1 MASEKK
7 VAIVT
12 GSARGIGE
20 STAVLLAEQG
30 FNITVNYASSADEAK
45 NTMAQC
51 EAKGAEGLLIQGD
64 IASDADCR
72 RIVDDTIA
80 QWGRLDVLI
89 NNAGTTTYVNHM
101 ELEKLTPEVWE
112 RTFSVNVF
120 GTFQMVRAAEKP
132 LRASG
137 NGSVVNVGSIAG
149 VAGIG
154 SSIAYAASKGAM
166 ITMTLSL
173 ARVLGPFIRV
183 NVVCPGFIE
192 GEWLKEGL
200 GDAVYKKAHE
210 AARKGAPLGVT
221 ATADTVAD
229 SILHFIVGP
238 QIVTGE
244 SMIVDGGRHLGMT
257 PLTRR

>member
-20 STAVLLAEQG
+20 SPAVLLAEQG

-101 ELEKLTPEVWE
+101 ELEKLK
-112 RTFSVNVF
+112 RFF
-120 GTFQMVRAAEKP
+120 D
-132 LRASG
+132 L
-137 NGSVVNVGSIAG
+137 
-149 VAGIG
+149 
-154 SSIAYAASKGAM
+154 
-166 ITMTLSL
+166 
-173 ARVLGPFIRV
+173 
-183 NVVCPGFIE
+183 C
-192 GEWLKEGL
+192 
-200 GDAVYKKAHE
+200 
-210 AARKGAPLGVT
+210 
-221 ATADTVAD
+221 
-229 SILHFIVGP
+229 LH
-238 QIVTGE
+238 
-244 SMIVDGGRHLGMT
+244 
-257 PLTRR
+257 